1 MTAQRNLNSIVNA
14 LLEHLGFNQY
24 VNNFSPQSGE
34 TLVVPTPSNMT
45 TLEPDVVNA
54 IRQVGN
60 EIDDVIQDPVTASSQ
75 NVEINTNIQWFLA
88 QEPENLYFQFL
99 TSIQPY
105 PTNTLTHVHH
115 ILPKYLFRL
124 DLQWFYDNAFNLC
137 TLSIPDHKR
146 AHEILFSLY
155 GDPRDQGAVFLLQGN
170 LTDALISWR
179 RAGGFATQQ
188 ILRQE
193 GRTVYDPNWQREMA
207 QRSMQ
212 RPDALQIRSEGGR
225 RGGRQRN
232 RNRVINNHQRFLFK
246 WQGEPCLCIINCETG
261 GQVLEQL
268 QLAHPTSIKRV
279 TSLLNRTR
287 KSAYGWSCEL
297 LVTENSEP

>member
-1 MTAQRNLNSIVNA
+1 MSTQQNLNSIVNA

-24 VNNFSPQSGE
+24 INNFSPQSKE
-34 TLVVPTPSNMT
+34 TIVVLTSSDT
-45 TLEPDVVNA
+45 ARLEPDVVNA
-54 IRQVGN
+54 IRQVSN
-60 EIDDVIQDPVTASSQ
+60 EIDDVIQEPVTASSQ
-75 NVEINTNIQWFLA
+75 NVETNTNIQWFLA

-99 TSIQPY
+99 ASIQPY
-105 PTNTLTHVHH
+105 PANTLTHTHH

-124 DLQWFYDNAFNLC
+124 DLQLFYNNAFNLC

-146 AHEILFSLY
+146 AHEILFELY
-155 GDPRDQGAVFLLQGN
+155 GDPRDQGAAFLLQGN
-170 LTDALISWR
+170 QTDALVSWR

-193 GRTVYDPNWQREMA
+193 GRTVYDQNWQREMA

-232 RNRVINNHQRFLFK
+232 INRIINKNQRFLFK
-246 WQGEPCLCIINCETG
+246 WQGKPCLCIINCETG
-261 GQVLEQL
+261 GEVLEQL
-268 QLAHPTSIKRV
+268 QLAHPTNIERV
-279 TSLLNRTR
+279 TALLNGTR
-287 KSAYGWSCEL
+287 KYAYGWSCEPI
-297 LVTENSEP
+297 VT